1 MKQTLLGP
9 KTQIKTPFK
18 TKKEKITSKSK
29 LSLSNIQI
37 EKSIFFSKKNKL

>member
-18 TKKEKITSKSK
+18 TKKEKSHQK
-29 LSLSNIQI
+29 LNSLSNIQ
-37 EKSIFFSKKNKL
+37 